1 MWTLWHMWNRTSV
14 SYSGPF
20 FDPLLS
26 ATRLVLTEDRVSG
39 KVTLSTKGRPCKFL
53 TWEDAILTCKNP
65 GWWIAKS
72 ETNKNKK
79 AEKYIGSPKTG
90 NVLRFRKLWTC
101 EDQKI
106 IWSNRLLDF
115 LQIKKTPKQS
125 EVLVHCGWFMF
136 AYGGNLHDKNK
147 KNANRAPSPSLMYQ
161 FMQY

>member
-1 MWTLWHMWNRTSV
+1 MWNQYRIATPKRS
-14 SYSGPF
+14 
-20 FDPLLS
+20 PLLS
-26 ATRLVLTEDRVSG
+26 VAFFVQTEDRVSG

-53 TWEDAILTCKNP
+53 TREDTIWTWHAKIRDDEWQNQRQTKTLTL
-65 GWWIAKS
+65 
-72 ETNKNKK
+72 

-136 AYGGNLHDKNK
+136 AYGGNLRDKNK